1 MMKYYICILLLV
13 VSIFRGYSHNDT
25 PKNENAEQWLFIN
38 VTDNG
43 AEVTTNPLD
52 YLFYVYVETL
62 DGITASL
69 GTADENGNS
78 TEASFNATFGGNS
91 IMTGHTYID
100 TDPSLMLSINFQ
112 DFASKFIGD
121 DCNEIA
127 VHVKVFKNDGSGAVG
142 EWHKEAGEWDWATFY
157 ETDIKG
163 GGATFNISV
172 NPATLAFCEG
182 MSGQRVDVVA
192 TGASGDVTI
201 TVADGG
207 GANTFDPAYATIS
220 GNRITFSPNCPAGN
234 YTVSVSGTD
243 GTETA
248 TTTFELTVYERPE
261 VAITTVPAMNAATQE
276 VSVCSGS
283 TVALTANTTG
293 GTPDYTYKWFNDTDR
308 GDINMSSFSKDS
320 VTVTGKMNT
329 SDKEYTVYVQD
340 ANGCLDTATVTARK
354 LEAPNILL
362 QVNGKGYIETKVCKG
377 EPVLLEV
384 VNNRPAEILTYSWM
398 DDISNTSATRTVYV
412 DKDTSFTVTAVN
424 GNGCPTS
431 VTKRLKVNPK
441 PEIELTQQPDSVCL
455 GNPLDLSTAV
465 YANIGEGGTL
475 TPSYF
480 DAGWNAVSATIPA
493 ADLTIAQT
501 YTYWLVGKTPQGC
514 SDTVELSA
522 KVNPLP
528 LKPTI
533 SGPTVSCQ
541 GHPVVLKTTL
551 GMAGYSWSDGSSVIS
566 TKDSAVVSPDVATSY
581 TVVVKD
587 ANGCESEASDPHTI
601 RDVYPSPTVVIDPSA
616 AAVCSGSDI
625 DLTAAVSGGTPS
637 YKNYTWSNNKGSI
650 ASVNASD
657 STKATVTIAN
667 DVNTIALTVTDQNGC
682 QGSDS
687 IDIRGIYLSIHL
699 GVRSAVVPL
708 GSNVNLTTRT
718 RENGG
723 AVVSGGGKFTWTFTE
738 DPGTATQ
745 VGDNSEW
752 STPLNGNTL
761 FKVRVERNDIGCW
774 AEDTLRMIPRAT
786 PLVVTG
792 TSPSAIC
799 YNETNFDGKW
809 FIAKTTG
816 GVPTYHYTWTYP
828 SWLTTVEAGD
838 TLKITGIDY
847 SRVPEAGLSSSTLV
861 SCKVTDSNSPAAS
874 KTVNFTININ
884 PYTHLSVNTQTD
896 GGELRVCVGS
906 DNGEYTLTASG
917 AATYNWLEPAGSAGT
932 TNPLV
937 VSNTVADAAGTV
949 YKVTGKD
956 AKGCQT
962 DTVGVTL
969 YIDALPEIQSLTA
982 AGNVTQVCPGTTVLL
997 TATAS
1002 GAAPLTYTWNK
1013 GGNGNNTANVTPTAT
1028 DTLFTVSVTDV
1039 HGCIQRDTIFIKSYI
1054 QDKIQITPATYAL
1067 CEGDSVELTASGLTT
1082 DGTTPA
1088 TGTSYSWSG
1097 GELTAPVT
1105 GLTFWAK
1112 PVATGENT
1120 YIVTSVTGKD
1130 GHGCTVVNDTAKVT
1144 LNAKP
1149 VLVITDPDAVC
1160 EPTTVNLT
1168 AAAVTQGST
1177 LSAGTILSYY
1187 TDPAL
1192 TNVLTNASAVAATGT
1207 YYIKAENQTSGCWDM
1222 DTVHVVVSPQP
1233 TVVVKDVAVCA
1244 PNTVDLSVDSIT
1256 AGSSSG
1262 LTYSY
1267 YYDAAGTSA
1276 MPSSVVSTSGDYYI
1290 KGTAPGGCSDIK
1302 KVHVDVFAIP
1312 TVTLAA
1318 DTNVCENAAN
1328 VQITAGGADSYKW
1341 LEPGSIAASGSTVS
1355 LTLSADVTRVTVA
1368 GTTNGCS
1375 DTVSIN
1381 IHRIPLPEVTI
1392 DGPTAGCSN
1401 EEIALTADTTGLTNG
1416 PFTYTWTKATA
1427 TTANAATATLS
1438 TTNTV
1443 KNDTIKVHVTDRYG
1457 CEGPESLL
1465 VVRVN
1470 GFQPTL
1476 EAQLGGTPIP
1486 TQIAPNTPVDLVAG
1500 PTGGYEYKFLK
1511 VKTPVDSLIR
1521 DWAAANTVNYTV
1533 TKSANYKVLVRNT
1546 VTGCVD
1552 SVTVNVPV
1560 TGETL
1565 SITGDSVAICYQSP
1579 VNQIVTAQAE
1589 GGRMNYTYTWGTLAG
1604 LTLGNVAGHPEQ
1616 KVITSVAG
1624 LAVGEH
1630 NLEVKVTDANG
1641 TEVSTYVKITINA
1654 LPTVQIN
1661 GEQNGADISSCQYS
1675 TAVVMTASGTTN
1687 PAGGTLTYKWQTP
1700 AGWDGA
1706 FSATT
1711 IQTVNMSVAGAQD
1724 YKVVA
1729 QDQYGCQDTATR
1741 RVMVYPVPVV
1751 TIELSGDTCRGSEV
1765 TLTAHASSGT
1775 LEAGRSYAYSWT
1787 GATVTAI
1794 DSVAT
1799 AVLVDNANHFEVEIT
1814 DSKGC
1819 RATVSRDVNV
1829 TPLNAVLVAT
1839 PASVTA
1845 GQSSTLIA
1853 SPNGDGSYAYEFLLV
1868 SGSGVTSLSGAV
1880 DSSLVVS
1887 PILTTDYKVVVTNAI
1902 GCRDTSEIATVTV
1915 TGERLALN
1923 AAQDTICAANGEE
1936 YVLVSGVTG
1945 GSSAKTYAWRSL
1957 DAGAPAIK
1965 GNVTNQQDLTLVLAG
1980 ETGGAYRYE
1989 ITVTDGSLTLKD
2001 TASLYLNVKPEIA
2014 SLAVLDSC
2022 TNYLKVKVNPAD
2034 PTLSYRYSWY
2044 YSTNVIDRGR
2054 NSRDS
2059 TIRTFEITGN
2069 DPTYT
2074 VSVVA
2079 KVGSCQDSA
2088 GISGEVLDLGLQF
2101 ALDMGID
2108 TCGDVTE
2115 LPIAEQHKLGKGGNY
2130 KVDYEYT
2137 PWGGTP
2143 QRLTHDLASGA
2154 AIPVAG
2160 AGTYRMLRYYNDK
2173 YPGCALELEDSVNV
2187 ENMPDFVL
2195 SDNCMALNKDSIF
2208 NLSVEN
2214 STNYNYIWRAAEYD
2228 GAAWADITVSGDAT
2242 QSTIVGH
2249 MGDRDLQYIIE
2260 VSSKNL
2266 PACKFTDTAL
2276 IYRIPD
2282 APVIDIDTI
2291 NDKYHVQITWTA
2303 VAGAD
2308 GYTVWSRKW
2317 DPYCVTNIYTGD
2329 TLYHEEP
2336 TATNITTLSW
2346 AEPDMGPWSDYI
2358 SVGGNILGEKFYYVT
2373 SNRFVCDHI
2382 YSSSFSDTVGYKLD
2396 SIVNRGGNSN
2406 NVISWIFDMSSRGL
2420 RTSDDLLPYL
2430 NLYDPCGGG
2439 VSAPTI
2445 RAMRQWDVS
2454 ASDFITAQVYDP
2466 YTIGCAAAG
2475 GLDFWGTTFDLKVG
2489 EAYHFDPSPGETTL
2503 LLQFGKLGAKL
2514 EYDLVNIGGKKNN
2527 VIALPL
2533 QKAFLK
2539 NTEDLTLEFVEG
2551 TTLRL
2556 TAVRLWSV
2564 EDQDWTWVT
2573 LWSDFSG
2580 EAIAIY
2586 DPSLGEFLNSSTTGA
2601 PVTSAFKVLPGM
2613 SLQMELNDGITSY
2626 RWK

>member
-1 MMKYYICILLLV
+1 MIKHCLCILLMCL
-13 VSIFRGYSHNDT
+13 SIFRGYSHNGV
-25 PKNENAEQWLFIN
+25 PKNKSENWLLIN
-38 VTDNG
+38 ITENN
-43 AEVTTNPLD
+43 AEVTANPLD
-52 YLFYVYVETL
+52 YLFYVYVENVYG
-62 DGITASL
+62 DYASL

-78 TEASFNATFGGNS
+78 TEASFNATFGGNNK
-91 IMTGHTYID
+91 TTDHTYID
-100 TDPSLMLSINFQ
+100 TDPSLFLTLVFS
-112 DFASKFIGD
+112 DFEDRNIGD
-121 DCNEIA
+121 DCFEVSI
-127 VHVKVFKNDGSGAVG
+127 HIKVFKKDGTGMG
-142 EWHKEAGEWDWATFY
+142 EWKKEAGEWDWATEYILDVKSESNFS
-157 ETDIKG
+157 
-163 GGATFNISV
+163 ISV
-172 NPATLAFCEG
+172 DPTTLAFCEG
-182 MSGQRVDVVA
+182 MGGQSVDVVA
-192 TGASGDVTI
+192 TGASGDVTV

-207 GANTFDPAYATIS
+207 GAKTFNPAYATIS
-220 GNRITFSPNCPAGN
+220 GNKITFSPNCPAGN
-234 YTVSVSGTD
+234 YTVAVSATD

-248 TTTFELTVYERPE
+248 NTTFELTVYERPE
-261 VAITTVPAMNAATQE
+261 VAITTVPDVDAGTQE

-283 TVALTANTTG
+283 TVALTANIRG

-308 GDINMSSFSKDS
+308 DDINMSSFSKDS
-320 VTVTGKMNT
+320 VTVTGKMKT

-384 VNNRPAEILTYSWM
+384 VNNRPETLTYSWQ
-398 DDISNTSATRTVYV
+398 DDISNHSTTRTVYV

-424 GNGCPTS
+424 GNGCVTS
-431 VTKRLKVNPK
+431 VTKQLKVNPK

-501 YTYWLVGKTPQGC
+501 YTYWLVGKTTLGC
-514 SDTVELSA
+514 SDTVKLSA

-528 LKPTI
+528 PKPTI
-533 SGPTVSCQ
+533 SGPTESCQ
-541 GHPVVLKTTL
+541 GHPVVLKTTP
-551 GMAGYSWSDGSSVIS
+551 GMAGYSWSDGTREIS
-566 TKDSAVVSPDVATSY
+566 TTDSAVVSPNAATSY

-587 ANGCESEASDPHTI
+587 ANGCESEASDPHTMN
-601 RDVYPSPTVVIDPSA
+601 VHPSPTVVIDPYA
-616 AAVCSGSDI
+616 TAICSGSDI
-625 DLTAAVSGGTPS
+625 DLTATVSGGTPS

-682 QGSDS
+682 QGSSS
-687 IDIRGIYLSIHL
+687 IDIRGNYIS
-699 GVRSAVVPL
+699 
-708 GSNVNLTTRT
+708 VNLIPNSAIISLGANVDLTAITT
-718 RENGG
+718 ENG
-723 AVVSGGGKFTWTFTE
+723 VSVRPGDGKFTWTFTE
-738 DPGTATQ
+738 DPGSATQ
-745 VGDNSEW
+745 TGDDHKW

-774 AEDTLRMIPRAT
+774 AEDTLRMIPQAT
-786 PLVVTG
+786 PLVVVG

-799 YNETNFDGKW
+799 YNETDFDGKW

-816 GVPTYHYTWTYP
+816 GVPTYHYAWTYP
-828 SWLTTVEAGD
+828 NWLTTVESGD

-847 SRVPEAGLSSSTLV
+847 SRVAKTGLSSSTLV

-874 KTVNFTININ
+874 RTVNFTININ

-906 DNGEYTLTASG
+906 DNGQYTLTASG

-937 VSNTVADAAGTV
+937 VANTVADATGTV

-969 YIDALPEIQSLTA
+969 YIDALSEIQSLTA

-1028 DTLFTVSVTDV
+1028 DTMFTVSVTDV
-1039 HGCIQRDTIFIKSYI
+1039 HGCIQRDTIFIKNYI

-1067 CEGDSVELTASGLTT
+1067 CEGDSVELTVSGLTT

-1088 TGTSYSWSG
+1088 PGTSYSWSG

-1120 YIVTSVTGKD
+1120 YIVTSVTGMD

-1160 EPTTVNLT
+1160 EPNTVNLT

-1177 LSAGTILSYY
+1177 LPAGTRLSYY
-1187 TDPAL
+1187 NDLAL

-1207 YYIKAENQTSGCWDM
+1207 YYIKAENPTSGCWDM
-1222 DTVHVVVSPQP
+1222 DSVHVVVSPQP

-1290 KGTAPGGCSDIK
+1290 KGTAPGGCFDIK

-1341 LEPGSIAASGSTVS
+1341 LEPNNLVTSDPTGSVVR
-1355 LTLSADVTRVTVA
+1355 LTLSADLTKITVA

-1401 EEIALTADTTGLTNG
+1401 EVIALTADTTGLTNG

-1465 VVRVN
+1465 VVKVN

-1476 EAQLGGTPIP
+1476 EAQLGGTTIT
-1486 TQIAPNTPVDLVAG
+1486 TQIAPETPIDLVAG
-1500 PTGGYEYKFLK
+1500 PTGGDYEYKFLK

-1521 DWAAANTVNYTV
+1521 DWAAANTVNYKV
-1533 TKSANYKVLVRNT
+1533 TKSANYKVLVRNK

-1565 SITGDSVAICYQSP
+1565 SITGDSVAICYQLPS

-1589 GGRMNYTYTWGTLAG
+1589 GGRMNYTYTWGTLTG
-1604 LTLGNVAGHPEQ
+1604 LTLGDVAGHPEQ
-1616 KVITSVAG
+1616 KEITSVAG

-1630 NLEVKVTDANG
+1630 NLQVTVTDANG
-1641 TEVSTYVKITINA
+1641 TTVSTYVKITINA

-1711 IQTVNMSVAGAQD
+1711 TQTVNMTLAGAQD

-1741 RVMVYPVPVV
+1741 RVMVNPVPVV

-1775 LEAGRSYAYSWT
+1775 LDAGQSYAYSWT
-1787 GATVTAI
+1787 GATVTAK

-1819 RATVSRDVNV
+1819 QATVSRDVNV
-1829 TPLNAVLVAT
+1829 TPLNAVLVAN

-1853 SPNGDGSYAYEFLLV
+1853 SPNGDGSYTYEFLLV

-1887 PILTTDYKVVVTNAI
+1887 PIQTTDYKVVVTNAI
-1902 GCRDTSEIATVTV
+1902 GCRDTSEVATVTV
-1915 TGERLALN
+1915 TGEKLALN

-1936 YVLVSGVTG
+1936 YVLVSRVTG
-1945 GSSAKTYAWRSL
+1945 GSSAKTYVWRSL
-1957 DAGAPAIK
+1957 DAGAPVIK
-1965 GNVTNQQDLTLVLAG
+1965 NNVTNQQDLTLVLAG

-2022 TNYLKVKVNPAD
+2022 TNYLKVKVNPVD

-2079 KVGSCQDSA
+2079 KVGSCQDSI

-2101 ALDMGID
+2101 ALDMGTD
-2108 TCGDVTE
+2108 TCGSVSE
-2115 LPIAEQHKLGKGGNY
+2115 LPISALHKMGKGGNY

-2143 QRLTHDLASGA
+2143 QRLTYDLASGT

-2173 YPGCALELEDSVNV
+2173 YPGCALELKDSVNV

-2195 SDNCMALNKDSIF
+2195 SDNCLALNKDSIF

-2214 STNYNYIWRAAEYD
+2214 STNYNYIWHAAEYD

-2260 VSSKNL
+2260 ISSKNL
-2266 PACKFTDTAL
+2266 PACKFTDTAH

-2291 NDKYHVQITWTA
+2291 NDKYHVQITWSA

-2308 GYTVWSRKW
+2308 GYTIWSRKW

-2336 TATNITTLSW
+2336 TATNIPALSW
-2346 AEPDMGPWSDYI
+2346 AEPKMDSLKYFYLTA
-2358 SVGGNILGEKFYYVT
+2358 VRQNICGSMVHSL
-2373 SNRFVCDHI
+2373 
-2382 YSSSFSDTVGYKLD
+2382 SSADTVGYKLD
-2396 SIVNRGGNSN
+2396 SLHVNTDNTSN
-2406 NVISWIFDMSSRGL
+2406 NPVTLMFESKYFHDTKELLLWIEPEYSTTVFWWNMAAQA
-2420 RTSDDLLPYL
+2420 TSNTTYRNDDWDALLPSYTPAQL
-2430 NLYDPCGGG
+2430 EGMGIYEYIDVAPLE
-2439 VSAPTI
+2439 VS
-2445 RAMRQWDVS
+2445 RVY
-2454 ASDFITAQVYDP
+2454 FI
-2466 YTIGCAAAG
+2466 AAAKKTA
-2475 GLDFWGTTFDLKVG
+2475 F
-2489 EAYHFDPSPGETTL
+2489 
-2503 LLQFGKLGAKL
+2503 LQFGKLSSLMKYRLENTATSTSNNIVSLLLQKSYYFGTIDLFKGLTPSRVDAIRL
-2514 EYDLVNIGGKKNN
+2514 WDFASQAWTLSTNRNPDWDALLVDFTPAQLEGMGIFEYDSNEDYRLYP
-2527 VIALPL
+2527 ALPI
-2533 QKAFLK
+2533 QISY
-2539 NTEDLTLEFVEG
+2539 
-2551 TTLRL
+2551 
-2556 TAVRLWSV
+2556 VR
-2564 EDQDWTWVT
+2564 Q
-2573 LWSDFSG
+2573 SD
-2580 EAIAIY
+2580 
-2586 DPSLGEFLNSSTTGA
+2586 SS
-2601 PVTSAFKVLPGM
+2601 
-2613 SLQMELNDGITSY
+2613 SY
-2626 RWK
+2626 IWK